1 MDITADEK
9 RPNSPPD
16 ELLKKGAASDFQWSE
31 EEEKKLLRKIDFVV
45 MPLLIAGF
53 FALQLDRG
61 NIGNA
66 LTDNFFVDVGITQN
80 QFNVGQQLLSV
91 GIILLEIP
99 SNLILYRV
107 GPTLWIGGQIVAC
120 LHMRGIA
127 RLAGW
132 QWLFILEGIFT
143 VLIGIGFLTTF
154 PNKISDPVSNLGYRY
169 FTEREAQII
178 YERVLRDDPTK
189 AQPKRHVTWAEIKST
204 LTNWR
209 LLPHLGFTI
218 AGLAPPQA
226 FGSYAPSLV
235 VSFGFGRLESNALV
249 SIGSWG
255 LMFVNLLFGWSAD
268 KLGVRGPFVSL
279 GFLLGFAFNIGNRIL
294 VESTNSN
301 LKFGILICS
310 IAFSWPWHAINGSWL
325 ALNAKTAGERSIT
338 MALHIMAAN
347 CSGIIGKQLFR
358 SEDAP
363 LYRTGFS
370 VIAGLS
376 AAAFVLSIVANVQY
390 YFLNGQQLRKT
401 GLKFMY

>member
-1 MDITADEK
+1 MDIIGDEK
-9 RPNSPPD
+9 QLNSGPE
-16 ELLKKGAASDFQWSE
+16 ELLKRGDSSDLQWTE

-66 LTDNFFVDVGITQN
+66 LTDNFFADVGITQN

-99 SNLILYRV
+99 SNLILYPMTGIIAYGV
-107 GPTLWIGGQIVAC
+107 

-127 RLAGW
+127 GLAGW

-154 PNKISDPVSNLGYRY
+154 PNKINDPVSILGYRY

-268 KLGVRGPFVSL
+268 RLGVRGPFVSL
-279 GFLLGFAFNIGNRIL
+279 GFLLGFAFNVGNRIL

-301 LKFGILICS
+301 LKFGILVCS

-363 LYRTGFS
+363 LYKTGFS
-370 VIAGLS
+370 VITGLS
-376 AAAFVLSIVANVQY
+376 AAALVLSIVANVQY
-390 YFLNGQQLRKT
+390 YFLNDRQLRKT
-401 GLKFMY
+401 GLRFMY

>member
-1 MDITADEK
+1 MDIIGDEK
-9 RPNSPPD
+9 QLNSGPE
-16 ELLKKGAASDFQWSE
+16 ELLKRGDSSDLQWTE

-66 LTDNFFVDVGITQN
+66 LTDNFFADVGITQN

-99 SNLILYRV
+99 SNLILYPMTGIIAYGV
-107 GPTLWIGGQIVAC
+107 

-127 RLAGW
+127 GLAGW

-154 PNKISDPVSNLGYRY
+154 PNKINDPVSILGYRY

-204 LTNWR
+204 
-209 LLPHLGFTI
+209 
-218 AGLAPPQA
+218 
-226 FGSYAPSLV
+226 V
-235 VSFGFGRLESNALV
+235 
-249 SIGSWG
+249 
-255 LMFVNLLFGWSAD
+255 
-268 KLGVRGPFVSL
+268 
-279 GFLLGFAFNIGNRIL
+279 GNRIL

-301 LKFGILICS
+301 LKFGILVCS

-363 LYRTGFS
+363 LYKTGFS
-370 VIAGLS
+370 VITGLS
-376 AAAFVLSIVANVQY
+376 AAALVLSIVANVQY
-390 YFLNGQQLRKT
+390 YFLNDRQLRKT
-401 GLKFMY
+401 GLRFMY

>member
-45 MPLLIAGF
+45 MPLLIAG
-53 FALQLDRG
+53 
-61 NIGNA
+61 GNA

-91 GIILLEIP
+91 GIILLE
-99 SNLILYRV
+99 
-107 GPTLWIGGQIVAC
+107 
-120 LHMRGIA
+120 
-127 RLAGW
+127 
-132 QWLFILEGIFT
+132 LEGIFT

-376 AAAFVLSIVANVQY
+376 AAALVLSIVANVQY